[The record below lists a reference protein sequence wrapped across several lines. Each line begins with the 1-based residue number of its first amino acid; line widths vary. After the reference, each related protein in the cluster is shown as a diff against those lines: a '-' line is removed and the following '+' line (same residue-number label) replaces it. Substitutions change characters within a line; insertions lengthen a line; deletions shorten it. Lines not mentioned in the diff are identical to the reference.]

1 MMLLCPSWPE
11 RRVARPAAA
20 KPRTAGFFF
29 DPTMNITRIKKLH
42 NEAMELV
49 ELATVKRAYGEWVQ
63 CGLSD
68 ESCGE

>member
-1 MMLLCPSWPE
+1 
-11 RRVARPAAA
+11 
-20 KPRTAGFFF
+20 
-29 DPTMNITRIKKLH
+29 MNITRIKKLH